1 MNLEDIISNFC
12 DEHPIWTEILA
23 RLVIC
28 ICACTIAALI
38 FFGIIFTV
46 APFVLIANHG
56 SGIEAFGLW
65 FLNPLIATAVW
76 ILGSVIVNVWEAV
89 IE

>member
-12 DEHPIWTEILA
+12 HEHPIWTAILA

-28 ICACTIAALI
+28 ICACTIAALC
-38 FFGIIFTV
+38 FFGIIFAV
-46 APFVLIANHG
+46 APFVLIVNNG
-56 SGIEAFGLW
+56 SGAEAFGYW
-65 FLNPLIATAVW
+65 FLIPLIATAIW
-76 ILGSVIVNVWEAV
+76 ILCSVIGNVWEAV